1 MTVTT
6 YTLLVIAQTALYIGI
21 GLAALFD
28 PAQSLRST
36 VTAFLFAA
44 TTLVIFLWR

>member
-1 MTVTT
+1 MTP
-6 YTLLVIAQTALYIGI
+6 YTLLVIAQTVLYVGI
-21 GLAALFD
+21 GLSAMFD
-28 PAQSLRST
+28 PAQSMRNA